1 MNAIVLR
8 VAVEKHVAVAV
19 VGMEVVEKEVEQS
32 CVEVNVEIEV
42 VSLPPV
48 VRDLDGGGS
57 AWSAMEFGFPPRTRT
72 TKF

>member
-1 MNAIVLR
+1 M
-8 VAVEKHVAVAV
+8 AVEKHVAVAV
-19 VGMEVVEKEVEQS
+19 VGMDVVEKEVELS
-32 CVEVNVEIEV
+32 CVGVNVEIEV

-48 VRDLDGGGS
+48 VKDLDGDDS